1 MKIFANFGALLVM
14 IAWGMSF
21 LSTKVLIV
29 DGGFSPVEVFIY
41 RFTFAYIILLCLTY
55 KKIMANNKKDEF
67 LFLVC
72 GLCAGSIYFIAE
84 NYALKYTTT
93 GNVALLVNISPI
105 FTTILMSL
113 IYRFIPRINVVL
125 GSVIAFA
132 GVACIIFS
140 AEESFEINPLGDF
153 IALSASISWAI
164 YTIVVKSLNPFYS
177 SLFISRKLFFY
188 GVLTALPLLII
199 QEEPLKLRLLFDF
212 TTPEYALNFLFLG
225 LICSAF
231 AYLVWSEVM
240 KKLGPI
246 KANNYNYLQPLVTMV
261 AGYFILEETIYILGY
276 IGCMLI
282 IGGLVLSEKFPQK
295 STK

>member
-41 RFTFAYIILLCLTY
+41 RFTFAYLILLCLTY

>member
-1 MKIFANFGALLVM
+1 MKIFANIGALLVM

-21 LSTKVLIV
+21 LSSKVLMV

-41 RFTFAYIILLCLTY
+41 RFTFAYLILLCLTY
-55 KKIMANNKKDEF
+55 KKIMANNKRDEF
-67 LFLVC
+67 LFLIC

-84 NYALKYTTT
+84 NYALEYTTT
-93 GNVALLVNISPI
+93 GNVSLLVSISPI
-105 FTTILMSL
+105 FTTILMSI
-113 IYRFIPRINVVL
+113 IYRYMPRMNVVL
-125 GSVIAFA
+125 GSVVAFI

-153 IALSASISWAI
+153 IALSASISWAV

-177 SLFISRKLFFY
+177 SLFITRKLFFY
-188 GVLTALPLLII
+188 GVLTALPLLVI
-199 QEEPLKLRLLFDF
+199 QEEPLRLRILFDF

-225 LICSAF
+225 LFCSAF

-240 KKLGPI
+240 KKLGAI
-246 KANNYNYLQPLVTMV
+246 KANNYLYLQPLVTMV

-276 IGCMLI
+276 IGCLLI
-282 IGGLVLSEKFPQK
+282 IGGLVLSEKIPQK